1 MAGILIKDTL
11 LIPIDD
17 QRPDFFYGDI
27 LLADDS
33 IEAIAVRPDKLDL
46 NRADRVINGDKLI
59 VMPGLVNTHGHAA
72 MTLFRSYADDMP
84 LKDWLEKKIW
94 PIEEHLTG
102 DDVYWGTMLAL
113 AEMIKGGTTTFTDM
127 YFFMDRVAEATAE
140 SGIRAILS
148 RGLIGFG
155 PTAEAGLNETK
166 VFIENWHG
174 AENGRI
180 NIMLGPHAPYTCPP
194 AFLQKVIDL
203 AVKTNRPIQI
213 HLSETRQE
221 VDDSLNEHGSRPPKL
236 LYDLGLF
243 DIPVI
248 AAHCVHLND
257 DDIVMLAEKNVGV
270 AHNPGSNLK
279 LGSGIAPVAK
289 MLQNGIKV
297 GIGTDGA
304 SSNNNLDMVEE
315 MRLAA
320 LLAKGIS
327 LDPTLINALT
337 ALHMATAMGAE
348 TLFMEYTGKLRE
360 GWKAD
365 LIGLRFDR
373 PHLTPL
379 HDPLAHLVYAASA
392 ADVDLVMVD
401 GRVIL
406 ENGELKTLDEEK
418 IKFEAARCA
427 ERLVKK
433 TKKEQEGEA

>member
-1 MAGILIKDTL
+1 MAGILIKNAL
-11 LIPIDD
+11 LVPVDD
-17 QRPDFFYGDI
+17 QKPDFFYGDI
-27 LLADDS
+27 LIANDC
-33 IEAIAVRPDKLDL
+33 IEAIAIHPQKLD
-46 NRADRVINGDKLI
+46 DSKVEQVINGENLI

-84 LKDWLEKKIW
+84 LKDWLEQKIW
-94 PIEEHLTG
+94 PIEEHLTA

-127 YFFMDRVAEATAE
+127 YFFMDRVAEAAAE
-140 SGIRAILS
+140 SGIRAVLS

-155 PTAEAGLNETK
+155 PTSESGLKETEAFVED
-166 VFIENWHG
+166 WHG

-194 AFLQKVIDL
+194 AFLQKVMDL
-203 AVKTNRPIQI
+203 AVKTGRPIQI

-221 VDDSLNEHGSRPPKL
+221 VEDSLKEHGFRPPKL

-243 DIPVI
+243 DFPVI

-257 DDIVMLAEKNVGV
+257 DDIGMLAEKNVGV

-279 LGSGIAPVAK
+279 LGSGIAPVAR
-289 MLQNGIKV
+289 MLQSGIKV

-304 SSNNNLDMVEE
+304 SSNNNLDMIEE

-327 LDPTLINALT
+327 LDPIMINALT
-337 ALHMATAMGAE
+337 ALQMATVKGAE
-348 TLFMEYTGKLRE
+348 TLFLKNTGRLRE

-365 LIGLRFDR
+365 LIGLRCDR
-373 PHLTPL
+373 PHLTPM
-379 HDPLAHLVYAASA
+379 HDPLAHLVYASAA

-401 GRVIL
+401 GRVLL
-406 ENGELKTLDEEK
+406 ERGALKTLDEEK
-418 IKFEAARCA
+418 IRYESARCA
-427 ERLVKK
+427 KRLVKAK
-433 TKKEQEGEA
+433 NEKEGET